1 MKRTALLLIATLCWA
16 VVLVGAQDQN
26 QATNTPKGTNSPKE
40 MVGWVCNAKCV
51 DQSSDK
57 PTCNQ
62 NCSEAA
68 GEVVFIQ
75 DNGQVTQIANQSMA
89 QPMVGKKCKIKGT
102 KDPNSGMLSV
112 QNIIEYGG

>member
-1 MKRTALLLIATLCWA
+1 MRKIAWLLIATLCSA
-16 VVLVGAQDQN
+16 MVLIAAQDQN
-26 QATNTPKGTNSPKE
+26 NASNNPKE
-40 MVGWVCNAKCV
+40 MIGWVCNAKCV
-51 DQSSDK
+51 DQSSGK

-75 DNGQVTQIANQSMA
+75 DNGKVTKIANQQMA
-89 QPMVGKKCKIKGT
+89 QPMAGKKCKIKGT
-102 KDPNSGMLSV
+102 MDPNSGMLAV